1 MPVWLSAL
9 FEILKFTIPALIVF
23 WTVNSLLGQF
33 LEGQN
38 SMKMLEL
45 QRKKQDTTL
54 PLRLQAYERLSLFC
68 ERISIPNLI
77 LRLRTEDM
85 QSGALR
91 YAMLMAIQQ
100 EFEHNITQQVYVS
113 EKLWQ
118 IINLAKE
125 DTMTLIGAIA
135 ETVDSKS
142 NSKQLSDALIN
153 AINERRDYP
162 LGTALTAIKKEA
174 SVLFG

>member
-1 MPVWLSAL
+1 MPELLSIFL
-9 FEILKFTIPALIVF
+9 EILKFTLPALIMF
-23 WTVNSLLGQF
+23 WAVHSLFGQF

-38 SMKMLEL
+38 KIKLLEL
-45 QRKKQDTTL
+45 QSKKQDTTL

-68 ERISIPNLI
+68 ERISIPNLM
-77 LRLRTEDM
+77 LRLKTDDM

-125 DTMTLIGAIA
+125 DTMSMIGAIG
-135 ETVDSKS
+135 ETVNPQS
-142 NSKQLSDALIN
+142 NATELSTALIN
-153 AINERRDYP
+153 AMNERVDYP
-162 LGTALTAIKKEA
+162 LGTALSAIKKEA